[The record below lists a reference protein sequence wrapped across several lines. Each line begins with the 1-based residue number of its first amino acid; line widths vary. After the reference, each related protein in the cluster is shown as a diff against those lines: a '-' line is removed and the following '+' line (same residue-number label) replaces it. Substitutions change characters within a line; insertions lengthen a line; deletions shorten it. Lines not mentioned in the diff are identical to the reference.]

1 MTAVT
6 DRQKLQYIAAK
17 AADARV
23 NVELET
29 EGMTLNIGPQHPAT
43 HGTLRIVARLDGEQV
58 IAAQTLDLG
67 GKPLRDGRL
76 RGAGRRR
83 QGSRRD
89 AGLLH
94 GVSQSLGKS
103 RPIHRDIIY
112 DEKHACIPRFRRL
125 KSSA

>member
-6 DRQKLQYIAAK
+6 DRRQLQQIAAR

-58 IAAQTLDLG
+58 VAAEPIAGYMHRNGLAG
-67 GKPLRDGRL
+67 RDKIFYTTGRL
-76 RGAGRRR
+76 TSETTLIP
-83 QGSRRD
+83 SRI
-89 AGLLH
+89 GN
-94 GVSQSLGKS
+94 
-103 RPIHRDIIY
+103 RPAR
-112 DEKHACIPRFRRL
+112 
-125 KSSA
+125 